1 MYLNV
6 NYRNIEFK
14 PLKSLKNEIFYG
26 GYFAALGSP
35 CLIISTSIILNI
47 KIALPMLLIS
57 YLLPLMIYSYDY
69 YKDIDKDI
77 KNNSERAIFLKKK
90 ADKYPFIFGF
100 YFLLLISLLV
110 LYANYSLIGFIVA
123 IMAGGILYNVV
134 LKDLTKKIPAFK
146 NVFTAS
152 IWAMVGAFFPL
163 LYYSMGM
170 NLSFIIIFLLIFLR
184 TMINV
189 IFFDLKDIDNDKS
202 DDLKTL
208 PVMLGKENTTK
219 LLHFINV
226 VAFFP
231 LILGIYF
238 NIVNIAAVFLLP
250 FVFYG
255 YFYISKANSASSNE
269 LEKAAHTLADL
280 EYVLWP
286 IVLIMAIFLG
296 IG

>member
-1 MYLNV
+1 MNININAKSIDIESLNS
-6 NYRNIEFK
+6 I
-14 PLKSLKNEIFYG
+14 KNEIFYG

-35 CLIISTSIILNI
+35 CLIISTSIILNV
-47 KIALPMLLIS
+47 KIAIPMLLIS

-110 LYANYSLIGFIVA
+110 LYANYSLIAFIVA

-152 IWAMVGAFFPL
+152 TWAMVGAFFPL
-163 LYYSMGM
+163 FYYSMGI
-170 NLSFIIIFLLIFLR
+170 NLSFIIVFLLIFLR

-202 DDLKTL
+202 DGLKTL
-208 PVMLGKENTTK
+208 PVILGKGNTTK
-219 LLHFINV
+219 LLHFTNII
-226 VAFFP
+226 AFFP

-238 NIVNIAAVFLLP
+238 NLVNIAAVFLLP

-255 YFYISKANSASSNE
+255 YFYISKANSASSSE
-269 LEKAAHTLADL
+269 LERAAHTLADL
-280 EYVLWP
+280 EFVLWP
-286 IVLIMAIFLG
+286 IILIMAKFL
-296 IG
+296 I